1 MCFSKSRYPLR
12 YSKSLE
18 FEILNVDGFRLVSE
32 FKFWVHI
39 FGRFVEVTT
48 CNRQKTQLAIEQFF
62 AYKYFVIHGFW
73 KENYKLIDSSLD
85 MIDTVRVSA
94 ANLMV

>member
-1 MCFSKSRYPLR
+1 M
-12 YSKSLE
+12 
-18 FEILNVDGFRLVSE
+18 
-32 FKFWVHI
+32 
-39 FGRFVEVTT
+39 
-48 CNRQKTQLAIEQFF
+48 AIEQFF